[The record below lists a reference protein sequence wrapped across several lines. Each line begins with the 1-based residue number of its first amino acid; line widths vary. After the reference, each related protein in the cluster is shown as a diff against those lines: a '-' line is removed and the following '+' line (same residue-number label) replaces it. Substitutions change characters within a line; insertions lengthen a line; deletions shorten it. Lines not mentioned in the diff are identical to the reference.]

1 MFAIGPLFAVAMDQ
15 KDDRMT
21 HASAN
26 TASGVGASLL
36 RKEDARHLRGRGQ
49 FVSDVQLPRMQ
60 DVAFVRSPH
69 AHARVKGIAVA
80 PNAGGRIFT
89 ARDLPR
95 LGEMRAVPQVPG
107 FKVSGYPPLAT
118 QKVRYVGEAIAACIA
133 PTRAEAEDLAKT
145 VSVDFEVLPA
155 VIDAAAALTDA
166 PSLVHENWS
175 NNLFIERVFQ
185 DGDIDA
191 VARAADVV
199 VRRDYRMHRHVAVPL
214 EGRAVL
220 AYRDHRLDELVV
232 YTSTQVPHIIRLG
245 LSEVLGLEERRIRV
259 IAPDVGGGFG
269 SKARLSPEEAAIA
282 ALALEVDHPVRWV
295 EDRGEHFLAS
305 THTRDHQYRVAAYAD
320 KRGRLLGIDVELIV
334 DGGAYAMWPNG
345 PFLETGMAARNL
357 PGPYDIR
364 HYRVKTYTVATNKS
378 PIGPYRGVGRPGAC
392 FAIER
397 TIDEVAR
404 AVGRDAAEL
413 RMENMVTSAQM
424 PYTTIANL
432 KFDNGDYPA
441 AVKLCADAID
451 LPAVRARQRQ
461 GEPDGRLIGVG
472 FACYSEQTGH
482 GCGEWVSR
490 GSPFIPGYESCT
502 AQLMPDGTL
511 VLSVG
516 IQSHGQGLE
525 TTLAQIAH
533 EELGIDPANISV
545 RHGDTALS
553 PFGMG
558 TIASRSIVMAGGA
571 VAHTTRLLREKIV
584 KIGAHLLQCDPADAR
599 CAGGKVVAGS
609 GAVGIEEVA
618 RVAHLRMEA
627 LPRGVEPLLSV
638 TSTYQ
643 PGIDTGVYSYATHGA
658 VVAVDPATGMVELI
672 DFAVA
677 EDCGTMINPMIVEG
691 QVRGG
696 VVQGIGTAL
705 YEEIPYDEQGQPLA
719 ATLADY
725 LVPCA
730 AELPAIKIVHMHTP
744 TPHTEYGVK
753 GMGEGGA
760 IAPPAAI
767 ANAVRDA
774 LASLGAEVN
783 ETPLTPRRVLAAIRQ
798 AQASSQAPQAPQ
810 APSSGRGD
818 MRPSSPS
825 RGLP

>member
-1 MFAIGPLFAVAMDQ
+1 MQEQVQ
-15 KDDRMT
+15 DRR
-21 HASAN
+21 HHPAA
-26 TASGVGASLL
+26 TASFGVGASLR

-49 FVSDVQLPRMQ
+49 FVADVKFAGTQ

-69 AHARVKGIAVA
+69 AHARITGLTLP
-80 PNAGGRIFT
+80 PNAAGRIFT
-89 ARDLPR
+89 ARELPR
-95 LGEMRAVPQVPG
+95 LTDMRAVPQVSG

-118 QKVRYVGEAIAACIA
+118 QKVRYVGECIAACIA
-133 PTRAEAEDLAKT
+133 PTRAEAEDLAAS
-145 VSVDFEVLPA
+145 VSVDYEVLPA
-155 VIDAAAALTDA
+155 IVDAAEALTKTA
-166 PSLVHENWS
+166 SLLHEGWS

-185 DGDIDA
+185 DGNIDEA
-191 VARAADVV
+191 ARAAEVV
-199 VRRDYRMHRHVAVPL
+199 VQRTYRMNRHVAVPL

-220 AYRDHRLDELVV
+220 AHCDHRLDELVV
-232 YTSTQVPHIIRLG
+232 YNSTQVPHIIRLG

-269 SKARLSPEEAAIA
+269 SKARLSPEEVVIA
-282 ALALEVDHPVRWV
+282 ALALAVDHPVRWI
-295 EDRGEHFLAS
+295 EDRTEHFLAS
-305 THTRDHQYRVAAYAD
+305 THTHDHQYRVTAYAD
-320 KRGRLLGIDVELIV
+320 KRGKMLGIDVELIV

-357 PGPYDIR
+357 PGPYNIR
-364 HYRVKTYTVATNKS
+364 SYRVKTATVATNKS

-404 AVGRDAAEL
+404 AVGRDPAQV
-413 RMENMVTSAQM
+413 RMENMVTAAQM

-441 AVKLCADAID
+441 AVKLAADAID
-451 LPAVRARQRQ
+451 LAAVRARQTK

-511 VLSVG
+511 ILLVG

-533 EELGIDPANISV
+533 QELGIDPGKISV
-545 RHGDTALS
+545 RHGDTGVS

-571 VAHTTRLLREKIV
+571 VAHTARLLREKIL
-584 KIGAHLLQCDPADAR
+584 KIGAHLLQSDVADVHLS
-599 CAGGKVVAGS
+599 GGKVVGS
-609 GAVGIEEVA
+609 GGSVDITEIA

-627 LPRGVEPLLSV
+627 LPRGVEPLLNI

-643 PGIDTGVYSYATHGA
+643 PGIDTGVYSYATHAA
-658 VVAVDPATGMVELI
+658 VVAVDPATGMVELL

-705 YEEIPYDEQGQPLA
+705 YEEIPYNEQGQPLVG
-719 ATLADY
+719 TLADY

-730 AELPAIKIVHMHTP
+730 AELPAIKLVHLHTP
-744 TPHTEYGVK
+744 TPYTEYGVK

-774 LASLGAEVN
+774 LAPLGAEVN
-783 ETPLTPRRVLAAIRQ
+783 ETPLTPRRVLAAIQQ
-798 AQASSQAPQAPQ
+798 AQAA
-810 APSSGRGD
+810 GR
-818 MRPSSPS
+818 
-825 RGLP
+825 

>member
-1 MFAIGPLFAVAMDQ
+1 
-15 KDDRMT
+15 
-21 HASAN
+21 
-26 TASGVGASLL
+26 
-36 RKEDARHLRGRGQ
+36 
-49 FVSDVQLPRMQ
+49 
-60 DVAFVRSPH
+60 
-69 AHARVKGIAVA
+69 
-80 PNAGGRIFT
+80 
-89 ARDLPR
+89 
-95 LGEMRAVPQVPG
+95 MRAVPQVSG

-191 VARAADVV
+191 MARTAEVV

-245 LSEVLGLEERRIRV
+245 LSEVLGLDERRIRV

-305 THTRDHQYRVAAYAD
+305 THTRDHHYRVAAYAD

-404 AVGRDAAEL
+404 AVGRDAAQV

-441 AVKLCADAID
+441 AVRLCADAID
-451 LPAVRARQRQ
+451 LPAVRARQKQ

-502 AQLMPDGTL
+502 AQLLPDGTL

-533 EELGIDPANISV
+533 EELGIDPAKGAGDSYLTKDFLMISI
-545 RHGDTALS
+545 S
-553 PFGMG
+553 
-558 TIASRSIVMAGGA
+558 
-571 VAHTTRLLREKIV
+571 
-584 KIGAHLLQCDPADAR
+584 
-599 CAGGKVVAGS
+599 
-609 GAVGIEEVA
+609 
-618 RVAHLRMEA
+618 
-627 LPRGVEPLLSV
+627 
-638 TSTYQ
+638 
-643 PGIDTGVYSYATHGA
+643 
-658 VVAVDPATGMVELI
+658 
-672 DFAVA
+672 
-677 EDCGTMINPMIVEG
+677 
-691 QVRGG
+691 
-696 VVQGIGTAL
+696 
-705 YEEIPYDEQGQPLA
+705 
-719 ATLADY
+719 
-725 LVPCA
+725 
-730 AELPAIKIVHMHTP
+730 
-744 TPHTEYGVK
+744 
-753 GMGEGGA
+753 
-760 IAPPAAI
+760 
-767 ANAVRDA
+767 
-774 LASLGAEVN
+774 
-783 ETPLTPRRVLAAIRQ
+783 
-798 AQASSQAPQAPQ
+798 
-810 APSSGRGD
+810 
-818 MRPSSPS
+818 
-825 RGLP
+825 

>member
-1 MFAIGPLFAVAMDQ
+1 MSD
-15 KDDRMT
+15 
-21 HASAN
+21 
-26 TASGVGASLL
+26 TAAAAGFGVGASLE
-36 RKEDARHLRGRGQ
+36 RKEDARHLHGRGQ
-49 FVSDVQLPRMQ
+49 FVADVKLPDTQ

-69 AHARVKGIAVA
+69 AHARIRGISL
-80 PNAGGRIFT
+80 PPDAGGRVFT

-95 LGEMRAVPQVPG
+95 LAEMRAVPQVTG

-118 QKVRYVGEAIAACIA
+118 QKVRYVGEPIAACVA
-133 PTRAEAEDLAKT
+133 ATRAEAEDLAN
-145 VSVDFEVLPA
+145 SVEVDYEVLPA
-155 VIDAAAALTDA
+155 VIDAASALVKA
-166 PSLVHENWS
+166 PSLLHETWG

-185 DGDIDA
+185 AGDIDT

-199 VRRDYRMHRHVAVPL
+199 VRRSYRMHRQVAVPL

-220 AYRDHRLDELVV
+220 AHRDHRLDQLVV

-245 LSEVLGLEERRIRV
+245 LAEVLGLEERCIRV
-259 IAPDVGGGFG
+259 VAPDVGGGFG

-295 EDRGEHFLAS
+295 EDRSEHFLAS
-305 THTRDHQYRVAAYAD
+305 THTRDHHYRVTAYAD
-320 KRGRLLGIDVELIV
+320 ERGRVSGIDVDLIV

-364 HYRVKTYTVATNKS
+364 HYRVKTYTVATNKA

-397 TIDEVAR
+397 TIDEVGR
-404 AVGRDAAEL
+404 AVGRDPVEVRL
-413 RMENMVTSAQM
+413 ENMVTSAQM

-441 AVKLCADAID
+441 AVKLCAEAID
-451 LPAVRARQRQ
+451 LPGVRARQKR
-461 GEPDGRLIGVG
+461 GEPDGRRIGVG

-511 VLSVG
+511 VLLVG

-533 EELGIDPANISV
+533 EELGIDPAKISV
-545 RHGDTALS
+545 RHGDTSLS

-571 VAHTTRLLREKIV
+571 VAHTTRLLRDKV
-584 KIGAHLLQCDPADAR
+584 LKIGAHLLQCDVADVR
-599 CAGGKVVAGS
+599 CAGGKVVGQR
-609 GAVGIEEVA
+609 GAVGIEEIA
-618 RVAHLRMEA
+618 RVAHIRMEA
-627 LPRGVEPLLSV
+627 LPPGIEPLLSV

-643 PGIDTGVYSYATHGA
+643 PGIDTGVYSYATHAA
-658 VVAVDPATGMVELI
+658 VVAVDPATGMIELL

-677 EDCGTMINPMIVEG
+677 EDCGTMINPMIVDG

-719 ATLADY
+719 GTLADY
-725 LVPCA
+725 LVPGA
-730 AELPAIKIVHMHTP
+730 AELPAIKIVHLSTP
-744 TPHTEYGVK
+744 TPYTEYGVK

-774 LASLGAEVN
+774 LAPLGAEVN
-783 ETPLTPRRVLAAIRQ
+783 ETPLSPRRVLAAIRR
-798 AQASSQAPQAPQ
+798 AQAAKGA
-810 APSSGRGD
+810 
-818 MRPSSPS
+818 
-825 RGLP
+825 

>member
-1 MFAIGPLFAVAMDQ
+1 
-15 KDDRMT
+15 MT
-21 HASAN
+21 QAN
-26 TASGVGASLL
+26 PKTGFGVGASLK
-36 RKEDARHLRGRGQ
+36 RKEDARHLHGRGQ
-49 FVSDVQLPRMQ
+49 FVSDVKLANTH

-69 AHARVKGIAVA
+69 AHARIKGIVLPPDAD
-80 PNAGGRIFT
+80 GRVFT

-95 LGEMRAVPQVPG
+95 LAEMRAVPQVNG

-118 QKVRYVGEAIAACIA
+118 QKVRYVGDAIAACIA
-133 PTRAEAEDLAKT
+133 PTRAEAEDLASS

-155 VIDAAAALTDA
+155 IIDAVDALTKT
-166 PSLVHENWS
+166 PSLVHESWA

-185 DGDIDA
+185 EGNRDE
-191 VARAADVV
+191 VARTAEVV
-199 VRRDYRMHRHVAVPL
+199 VRRTYRMNRHVAVPL

-245 LSEVLGLEERRIRV
+245 LSEFLGLEERNIRV

-305 THTRDHQYRVAAYAD
+305 THTRDHHYRVIAYAD
-320 KRGRLLGIDVELIV
+320 TRGRVLGIDVELIV

-357 PGPYDIR
+357 PGPYNIR
-364 HYRVKTYTVATNKS
+364 NYRVKTHTVATNKS

-404 AVGRDAAEL
+404 AVGRDPAEV
-413 RMENMVTSAQM
+413 RMDNMVTSAQM

-441 AVKLCADAID
+441 AVKLCAEAID
-451 LPAVRARQRQ
+451 LPAIRARQKQ

-502 AQLMPDGTL
+502 AQLMTDGTL
-511 VLSVG
+511 VLLVG

-533 EELGIDPANISV
+533 DELGIDPAKISV
-545 RHGDTALS
+545 RHGETGLS

-571 VAHTTRLLREKIV
+571 VAHTSRLLREKIL
-584 KIGAHLLQCDPADAR
+584 KIGAHLLQCDVADVR
-599 CAGGKVVAGS
+599 CQDGKVVSKVAGKS
-609 GAVGIEEVA
+609 GEVGIEEVA

-627 LPRGVEPLLSV
+627 LPQGVEPLLSI

-643 PGIDTGVYSYATHGA
+643 PGIDTGVYSYATQAA
-658 VVAVDPATGMVELI
+658 VVAVDPATGMIELI

-705 YEEIPYDEQGQPLA
+705 YEEIPYDAQGQPLVG
-719 ATLADY
+719 TLADY
-725 LVPCA
+725 LVPGA
-730 AELPAIKIVHMHTP
+730 AEMPAIKIVHLHTP
-744 TPHTEYGVK
+744 TPYTEYGVK

-774 LASLGAEVN
+774 LVRFGAEVN

-798 AQASSQAPQAPQ
+798 AQAKT
-810 APSSGRGD
+810 RV
-818 MRPSSPS
+818 
-825 RGLP
+825 

>member
-1 MFAIGPLFAVAMDQ
+1 MVQ
-15 KDDRMT
+15 
-21 HASAN
+21 
-26 TASGVGASLL
+26 TASKAAFGVGASLL

-49 FVSDVQLPRMQ
+49 FVADVKLADMR

-69 AHARVKGIAVA
+69 AHARIKGIVVPPGA
-80 PNAGGRIFT
+80 AGCVFT

-95 LGEMRAVPQVPG
+95 LTEMRAVPQVSG

-118 QKVRYVGEAIAACIA
+118 QKVRFVGEAIAACIA
-133 PTRAEAEDLAKT
+133 PTRAEAEDLAT
-145 VSVDFEVLPA
+145 SVSVDFEVLPA
-155 VIDAAAALTDA
+155 VVDAASALTTT
-166 PSLVHENWS
+166 PSLLHESWS

-185 DGDIDA
+185 DGNIDEA
-191 VARAADVV
+191 ARSADVV
-199 VRRDYRMHRHVAVPL
+199 VRRTYRMNRHVAVPL

-232 YTSTQVPHIIRLG
+232 YNSTQVPHIIRLG

-269 SKARLSPEEAAIA
+269 SKARLSPEEAVIA

-295 EDRGEHFLAS
+295 EDRSEHFLAS
-305 THTRDHQYRVAAYAD
+305 THTRDHDYRVVAYAD
-320 KRGRLLGIDVELIV
+320 KRGRVLGIDVELIV

-357 PGPYDIR
+357 PGPYNIR
-364 HYRVKTYTVATNKS
+364 NYRVKTYTVATNKS

-404 AVGRDAAEL
+404 AVGRDPVEV
-413 RMENMVTSAQM
+413 RMDNMVTSAQM

-441 AVKLCADAID
+441 AVTLCAEAIE
-451 LPAVRARQRQ
+451 LSAVRARQKD

-502 AQLMPDGTL
+502 AQLLPDGTL
-511 VLSVG
+511 VLLVG

-533 EELGIDPANISV
+533 EELGIDPARISV
-545 RHGDTALS
+545 RHGDTGVS

-571 VAHTTRLLREKIV
+571 VAHTTRLLREKIL
-584 KIGAHLLQCDPADAR
+584 KIGAHLLQCNPADVR
-599 CAGGKVVAGS
+599 LAGGKVVGLS
-609 GAVGIEEVA
+609 GTVDIEEVA

-627 LPRGVEPLLSV
+627 LPQGVEPLLNV

-643 PGIDTGVYSYATHGA
+643 PGIDTGVYSYATHAA
-658 VVAVDPATGMVELI
+658 VVAVDPATGMIELL

-691 QVRGG
+691 QVCGG

-719 ATLADY
+719 GTLADY
-725 LVPCA
+725 LVPGA

-744 TPHTEYGVK
+744 TPYTEYGVK

-774 LASLGAEVN
+774 LSSLGAEVN
-783 ETPLTPRRVLAAIRQ
+783 ETPLTPRRVLAAIRK
-798 AQASSQAPQAPQ
+798 AQAS
-810 APSSGRGD
+810 
-818 MRPSSPS
+818 
-825 RGLP
+825 